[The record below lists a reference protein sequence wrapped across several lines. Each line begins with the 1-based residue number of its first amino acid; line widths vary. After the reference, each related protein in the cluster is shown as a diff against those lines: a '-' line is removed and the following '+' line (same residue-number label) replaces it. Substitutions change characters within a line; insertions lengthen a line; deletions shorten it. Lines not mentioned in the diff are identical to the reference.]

1 MITTFVAPLIVTD
14 TYYAPA
20 GNTSGSDTRLLP
32 RRTGPGP
39 KTQSTKHVSLRM
51 PGSGSSGIEEVA
63 PLAIHANDGSSSA
76 ILFRSQRTFTVWRY
90 GVGHS
95 QLLLRAVP
103 DSGNTLCLDL
113 LFEGVRAM
121 QLVTHYKTL
130 ELHTASDS
138 ESQQM
143 LEFSEL
149 SPPWRERYRVVS
161 LHSRSGSGLVLCSR
175 ISALRGGEDPVG
187 LPEGPE
193 GREVIWSM
201 RLQS

>member
-1 MITTFVAPLIVTD
+1 MA
-14 TYYAPA
+14 
-20 GNTSGSDTRLLP
+20 R
-32 RRTGPGP
+32 
-39 KTQSTKHVSLRM
+39 
-51 PGSGSSGIEEVA
+51 
-63 PLAIHANDGSSSA
+63 HANDGSSSA
-76 ILFRSQRTFTVWRY
+76 ILFRSPRTFTVWRY

-103 DSGNTLCLDL
+103 DGGDARCLDL

-121 QLVTHYKTL
+121 RLVTHYASL
-130 ELHTASDS
+130 ELRTASDS

-149 SPPWRERYRVVS
+149 SPPWRERYGVVA
-161 LHSRSGSGLVLCSR
+161 LHSRSGSGSVLCSR

-193 GREVIWSM
+193 DREVIWSM
-201 RLQS
+201 RLRP